1 MFYKTQAG
9 AAVGDLF
16 MSLISTCILN
26 KIDPFQYLTETE
38 KHAAQVAADPV
49 EIPHWRVGG
58 VAAGQRRIAGPA
70 KPRGGV

>member
-49 EIPHWRVGG
+49 AWLPWNYERTLRSLPAP
-58 VAAGQRRIAGPA
+58 VAQAS
-70 KPRGGV
+70 